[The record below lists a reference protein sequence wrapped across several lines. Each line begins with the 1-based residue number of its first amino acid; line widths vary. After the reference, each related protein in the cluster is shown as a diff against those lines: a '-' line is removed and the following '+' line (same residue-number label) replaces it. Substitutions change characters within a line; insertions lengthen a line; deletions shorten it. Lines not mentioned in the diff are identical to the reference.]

1 MASLYE
7 VAYYALCARN
17 QHARLGNTPTQIL
30 RPERLASLPA
40 QRPTAMRV
48 LGRNP
53 APEQLRRVEVEPEAL
68 DGAEVQ
74 PPDGGQGPTRQN
86 PEDPEGMASGT
97 LKRRILGSGQS
108 TSDPGSEH
116 GSSQN
121 GMSDSS
127 QKSRSNPTS
136 LSEVADETTGTQMSD
151 TQSRE
156 NPDSVTDVDAQIQ
169 NAAQVF
175 LPALAVETGSRAST
189 LITGGVA
196 TSNMVGSGT
205 FQKVVEVGLP
215 VILGIATFML
225 GERMDNV
232 YVKQSA
238 VGMAIPAADAL
249 LNPIL
254 NPVESALTGQP
265 GGGNGG
271 GNGQQGMARAGM
283 GYGEFLTEQ
292 GGGMGASPGV
302 PAERQLSGGA
312 ESGMGIDKSTD
323 IVEESEEGSRFA
335 KVAMDE

>member
-1 MASLYE
+1 
-7 VAYYALCARN
+7 
-17 QHARLGNTPTQIL
+17 
-30 RPERLASLPA
+30 
-40 QRPTAMRV
+40 MRV

-53 APEQLRRVEVEPEAL
+53 APEQLRSVEVDPDAL
-68 DGAEVQ
+68 DGAEVE
-74 PPDGGQGPTRQN
+74 PPNSGQGPTRQN
-86 PEDPEGMASGT
+86 PGSPDGMAEGS
-97 LKRRILGSGQS
+97 LKERIIGSGGPDTAGSDNGSPQDG
-108 TSDPGSEH
+108 TSDT
-116 GSSQN
+116 
-121 GMSDSS
+121 S

-136 LSEVADETTGTQMSD
+136 LSEVADETNDTQMSD
-151 TQSRE
+151 SQSRE
-156 NPDSVTDVDAQIQ
+156 NPDAVTDVDAQIQ

-196 TSNMVGSGT
+196 TSNMVGTGT

-215 VILGIATFML
+215 VVLGIATFMI

-265 GGGNGG
+265 ASGGGGNGGG

-283 GYGEFLTEQ
+283 GYGEFLTENRMS
-292 GGGMGASPGV
+292 GMGANSGV
-302 PAERQLSGGA
+302 PANRQLSGGG
-312 ESGMGIDKSTD
+312 EDGMGIDKSTD
-323 IVEESEEGSRFA
+323 LVEESEEGSRFA

>member
-1 MASLYE
+1 
-7 VAYYALCARN
+7 
-17 QHARLGNTPTQIL
+17 
-30 RPERLASLPA
+30 
-40 QRPTAMRV
+40 MRV

-74 PPDGGQGPTRQN
+74 PPENGGQGPTRQN
-86 PEDPEGMASGT
+86 PENPEGMASGS
-97 LKRRILGSGQS
+97 LKRRILGSEQS
-108 TSDPGSEH
+108 NTDGGSH

-121 GMSDSS
+121 GTSDSS
-127 QKSRSNPTS
+127 QKRRSNPTS
-136 LSEVADETTGTQMSD
+136 LSEVADETPNAQMSE
-151 TQSRE
+151 QSRE
-156 NPDSVTDVDAQIQ
+156 NPDAVTDVDAQIQ

-196 TSNMVGSGT
+196 TSNMVGTGT

-265 GGGNGG
+265 AGGGGNGGG

-283 GYGEFLTEQ
+283 GYGEFLTER
-292 GGGMGASPGV
+292 GTGMGASPGV

-312 ESGMGIDKSTD
+312 EDGMGIDKSTD
-323 IVEESEEGSRFA
+323 LVEESEEGSRFA

>member
-1 MASLYE
+1 
-7 VAYYALCARN
+7 
-17 QHARLGNTPTQIL
+17 
-30 RPERLASLPA
+30 
-40 QRPTAMRV
+40 MRV

-68 DGAEVQ
+68 DGAEIQ

-86 PEDPEGMASGT
+86 PEEQEGMSGGS
-97 LKRRILGSGQS
+97 LKRRILGSEQA
-108 TSDPGSEH
+108 TPNPGSEH

-127 QKSRSNPTS
+127 QKRRSNPTS

-151 TQSRE
+151 TPRE
-156 NPDSVTDVDAQIQ
+156 NPDAVTDVDAQIQ

-215 VILGIATFML
+215 VILGIATFMI

-265 GGGNGG
+265 AGGGGGGNGG

-292 GGGMGASPGV
+292 RGGMGASPGV
-302 PAERQLSGGA
+302 PANRQLSGGA
-312 ESGMGIDKSTD
+312 EDGMGIDKSTD
-323 IVEESEEGSRFA
+323 LVKESEEGSRFA